1 MEPLWISGKKKVKIK
16 DMTNTHILN
25 AIEKLQGHQEPK
37 FKGLN
42 KNYTLNS
49 LIEELEIRKFR
60 EKRQRLKYLSAMSF
74 ATKVMWS
81 FTNYKKFVLNEE
93 NNRSL

>member
-1 MEPLWISGKKKVKIK
+1 MEPLWVSGKKKVKIK

-25 AIEKLQGHQEPK
+25 AISKLQGHQEPK

-81 FTNYKKFVLNEE
+81 FNSYKQFINEE
-93 NNRSL
+93 SNRSL